1 MTLFARVRQ
10 GRMNDLVPPVLLLS
24 LLVSLGGA
32 LFFLFT
38 PAEDVHALG
47 RTTGNSSGGIGVP
60 GGAGS
65 LSASI
70 AATLESGSRT
80 TSDVETTLVRGI
92 LELARSRPDA
102 ALAEIDRVL
111 AGNPNFRLAHLVRGD
126 LLMARSR
133 PLTDF
138 GNAAREGGGASD
150 GPADRLERVDELRA
164 EARARLTRLA
174 AEPPPDRLPRHIL
187 QLDPRQRFAIVV
199 DSAKSTLYVFEQVD
213 GQLRYLKDFY
223 ISVGRNGVDKMREGD
238 KRTPLGVYHVR
249 ANLPRQKLPDFYG
262 SGALPINYPNEL
274 DRIEGRTGH
283 GIWLHGVPS
292 DTFARPPQSSD
303 GCVVLAN
310 ADFDALLPLVQIGL
324 TPVVIAPRID
334 WVDAGAVEATRASLA
349 RAVEAWRRDWEGRD
363 MKAYLRHYSPAF
375 SSGGA
380 ARDLAAWSEQKGRVN
395 ASKTWVRIGLRN
407 TSMFL
412 DPNRDNL
419 AVVQFDQEYS
429 SNNLNQQMRKR
440 QYWRLEGGV
449 WRIVFEGNA

>member
-1 MTLFARVRQ
+1 MSLFARVRH
-10 GRMNDLVPPVLLLS
+10 GRMNDLMPPVMLLT
-24 LLVSLGGA
+24 LLVSLGSA
-32 LFFLFT
+32 LFFLVT

-47 RTTGNSSGGIGVP
+47 RTPGSSGSIGAP
-60 GGAGS
+60 AGARS
-65 LSASI
+65 LAASI
-70 AATLESGSRT
+70 TATLGSGSRT
-80 TSDVETTLVRGI
+80 TSDVETNLVRGI
-92 LELARSRPDA
+92 LEIARSRPDA

-111 AGNPNFRLAHLVRGD
+111 VGNPNFRLAHLVRGD
-126 LLMARSR
+126 LLMARAR
-133 PLTDF
+133 PLTEF
-138 GNAAREGGGASD
+138 GNAAKDRAGSAE
-150 GPADRLERVDELRA
+150 PAERLERVDELRA

-187 QLDPRQRFAIVV
+187 QLDPRQRYAIVV

-213 GQLRYLKDFY
+213 GQLRYLKDYY

-238 KRTPLGVYHVR
+238 KRTPLGIYHVR

-310 ADFDALLPLVQIGL
+310 PDFDALLPLMQIGL
-324 TPVVIAPRID
+324 TPVVIAPRVE
-334 WVDAGAVEATRASLA
+334 WVDASAIQSTRASLA
-349 RAVEAWRRDWEGRD
+349 QAVEAWRRDWEGRD
-363 MKAYLRHYSPAF
+363 MQAYLRHYSPAF
-375 SSGGA
+375 TSNGQ
-380 ARDLAAWSEQKGRVN
+380 ARDLAAWSEQKGKVN

-419 AVVQFDQEYS
+419 AVVQFEQEYS

-449 WRIVFEGNA
+449 WRIVYEGNA

>member
-10 GRMNDLVPPVLLLS
+10 GRMNDLVQPVLVLT
-24 LLVSLGGA
+24 LLVSLGSA
-32 LFFLFT
+32 PFFLLT

-47 RTTGNSSGGIGVP
+47 RPQASM
-60 GGAGS
+60 GASASTGS
-65 LSASI
+65 LYASI
-70 AATLESGSRT
+70 AATLGSESRT

-111 AGNPNFRLAHLVRGD
+111 VDNPNFRLAHLVRGD
-126 LLMARSR
+126 LLMARGR
-133 PLTDF
+133 PLTEF
-138 GNAAREGGGASD
+138 GNALKGAAGTITD
-150 GPADRLERVDELRA
+150 PADRLERVDELRA

-174 AEPPPDRLPRHIL
+174 AEPPPDRLPHHIL

-213 GQLRYLKDFY
+213 GRLRYLKDYY
-223 ISVGRNGVDKMREGD
+223 ISVGRNGVDKLREGD

-310 ADFDALLPLVQIGL
+310 PDFDALLPLMQIGL
-324 TPVVIAPRID
+324 TPVIIAPRIE
-334 WVDAGAVEATRASLA
+334 WVEASTIQSTRASLA
-349 RAVEAWRRDWEGRD
+349 QAVEAWRRDWEGRD
-363 MKAYLRHYSPAF
+363 MQAYLRHYSPGF
-375 SSGGA
+375 TSNGT
-380 ARDLAAWSEQKGRVN
+380 ARDLAAWSEQKGKVN

-419 AVVQFDQEYS
+419 AVVQFEQEYS

-449 WRIVFEGNA
+449 WRIVYEGNA

>member
-1 MTLFARVRQ
+1 MTLF
-10 GRMNDLVPPVLLLS
+10 GRIRHGRINDLVPPLLVLS
-24 LLVSLGGA
+24 LLVSIGSA
-32 LFFLFT
+32 LFFLLP
-38 PAEDVHALG
+38 PAEDVHALARAPG
-47 RTTGNSSGGIGVP
+47 GTGAAGSSP
-60 GGAGS
+60 GAGS

-70 AATLESGSRT
+70 AATLASETRA

-92 LELARSRPDA
+92 LEIARSRPGA

-111 AGNPNFRLAHLVRGD
+111 EGNPNFRLAHLVRGD
-126 LLMARSR
+126 LLMARAR
-133 PLTDF
+133 PLAEF
-138 GNAAREGGGASD
+138 GNSTKDPAGAAAE
-150 GPADRLERVDELRA
+150 DRLERVDELRA

-174 AEPPPDRLPRHIL
+174 SEPPPGRLPRHIL
-187 QLDPRQRFAIVV
+187 QLEPRQRYAVVV

-223 ISVGRNGVDKMREGD
+223 ISVGRNGVDKLREGD

-310 ADFDALLPLVQIGL
+310 PDFDALLPLMQIGL
-324 TPVVIAPRID
+324 TPVVIAPRIE
-334 WVDAGAVEATRASLA
+334 WVEASTIQATRASLA
-349 RAVEAWRRDWEGRD
+349 QAVEAWRRDWEGRD
-363 MKAYLRHYSPAF
+363 MQAYLQHYSPAF
-375 SSGGA
+375 TSNGQ
-380 ARDLAAWSEQKGRVN
+380 ARDLAAWSAQKGKVN

-419 AVVQFDQEYS
+419 AVVQFEQEYS

-440 QYWRLEGGV
+440 QYWRHEGGV

>member
-1 MTLFARVRQ
+1 
-10 GRMNDLVPPVLLLS
+10 MNALAAPVVALSLLS
-24 LLVSLGGA
+24 LLASAGIA
-32 LFFLFT
+32 LLLLVGL
-38 PAEDVHALG
+38 AEDVHVPG
-47 RTTGNSSGGIGVP
+47 KTPGSGGSAGAAP
-60 GGAGS
+60 GADTAAPASAANTAAS
-65 LSASI
+65 LRVSSEVEAS
-70 AATLESGSRT
+70 
-80 TSDVETTLVRGI
+80 LVRGI
-92 LELARSRPDA
+92 LEIARSRPDV
-102 ALAEIDRVL
+102 ALAEIDQVL
-111 AGNPNFRLAHLVRGD
+111 LDNPNFRLAYLVRGD
-126 LLMARSR
+126 LLLARAR
-133 PLTDF
+133 PITDF
-138 GNAAREGGGASD
+138 GNPAKAAAEPAT
-150 GPADRLERVDELRA
+150 GPPDRTERIDDLRA
-164 EARARLTRLA
+164 EARARLSRLA
-174 AEPPPDRLPRHIL
+174 AEPPPGRVPGHIL
-187 QLDPRQRFAIVV
+187 QLDPRQRYAIVV
-199 DSAKSTLYVFEQVD
+199 DSAKSTLYVFEQVE
-213 GQLRYLKDFY
+213 GRLRYLKDYY
-223 ISVGRNGVDKMREGD
+223 ISVGRNGIDKMFEGD

-419 AVVQFDQEYS
+419 AVVQFEQDYA

-440 QYWRLEGGV
+440 QYWKLEGGT
-449 WRIVFEGNA
+449 WRIVYEGDA

>member
-1 MTLFARVRQ
+1 
-10 GRMNDLVPPVLLLS
+10 MNALVPPVVALS
-24 LLVSLGGA
+24 LLASVGTA
-32 LFFLFT
+32 LFLLMS
-38 PAEDVHALG
+38 PAEDVHALAS
-47 RTTGNSSGGIGVP
+47 TAATG
-60 GGAGS
+60 
-65 LSASI
+65 SASGP
-70 AATLESGSRT
+70 AAPPVGPADTIGSGTRT
-80 TSDVETTLVRGI
+80 TSEVETSLVRGI

-111 AGNPNFRLAHLVRGD
+111 DANPNFRLAHLVRGD
-126 LLMARSR
+126 LLLARAR
-133 PLTDF
+133 PLDGF
-138 GNAAREGGGASD
+138 GNAVQQPPEAAIEGT
-150 GPADRLERVDELRA
+150 DRAERLDDLRA

-174 AEPPPDRLPRHIL
+174 AEPPPGRVPRNIL
-187 QLDPRQRFAIVV
+187 QLDPRQSHAIVV

-213 GQLRYLKDFY
+213 GRLRYVKDYY
-223 ISVGRNGVDKMREGD
+223 ISVGRNGIDKLREGD

-310 ADFDALLPLVQIGL
+310 PDFDALLPLMQIGL

-334 WVDAGAVEATRASLA
+334 WVDAGTVEASRASLA
-349 RAVEAWRRDWEGRD
+349 QAVEAWRRDWEGRD
-363 MKAYLRHYSPAF
+363 MQAYLRHYSPAF
-375 SSGGA
+375 SSGSA
-380 ARDLAAWSEQKGRVN
+380 ARDLAAWSEQKSQVN

-419 AVVQFDQEYS
+419 AVVQFEQDYA

-440 QYWRLEGGV
+440 QYWKLEGGR
-449 WRIVFEGNA
+449 WRIVYEGNA

>member
-1 MTLFARVRQ
+1 
-10 GRMNDLVPPVLLLS
+10 MNALVPPVVVLS
-24 LLVSLGGA
+24 LLASVGTA
-32 LFFLFT
+32 LFLLMS
-38 PAEDVHALG
+38 PAEDVHALASTV
-47 RTTGNSSGGIGVP
+47 TTG
-60 GGAGS
+60 
-65 LSASI
+65 SASGP
-70 AATLESGSRT
+70 AAPPVGPADTIGSGTRT
-80 TSDVETTLVRGI
+80 TSEVETSLVRGI

-102 ALAEIDRVL
+102 ALAEIERVL
-111 AGNPNFRLAHLVRGD
+111 DANPNFRLAHLVRGD
-126 LLMARSR
+126 LLLARAR
-133 PLTDF
+133 PLDGF
-138 GNAAREGGGASD
+138 GNAVQQPPEAATEGT
-150 GPADRLERVDELRA
+150 DRAERLDDLRA

-174 AEPPPDRLPRHIL
+174 AEPPPGRVPRNIL
-187 QLDPRQRFAIVV
+187 QLDPRQRYAIVV

-213 GQLRYLKDFY
+213 GRLRYVKDYY
-223 ISVGRNGVDKMREGD
+223 ISVGRNGIDKLREGD

-283 GIWLHGVPS
+283 GIWLHGVPA

-310 ADFDALLPLVQIGL
+310 PDFDALLPLMQVGL

-334 WVDAGAVEATRASLA
+334 WVDAGTVEASRASLA
-349 RAVEAWRRDWEGRD
+349 QAVEAWRRDWEGRD
-363 MKAYLRHYSPAF
+363 MQAYLRHYSPAF
-375 SSGGA
+375 SSGSA
-380 ARDLAAWSEQKGRVN
+380 ARDLAAWSEQKGQVN

-419 AVVQFDQEYS
+419 AVVQFEQDYA

-440 QYWRLEGGV
+440 QYWKLEGDR
-449 WRIVFEGNA
+449 WRIVYEGNA

>member
-1 MTLFARVRQ
+1 
-10 GRMNDLVPPVLLLS
+10 MNDLVPPVVVLS
-24 LLVSLGGA
+24 LLASIGAA
-32 LFFLFT
+32 LFLLMS
-38 PAEDVHALG
+38 PADDVHALASTPAMG
-47 RTTGNSSGGIGVP
+47 
-60 GGAGS
+60 
-65 LSASI
+65 SASGP
-70 AATLESGSRT
+70 AANSPGTAGTIDSGTRT
-80 TSDVETTLVRGI
+80 TSEVETSLVRGI

-111 AGNPNFRLAHLVRGD
+111 DANPNFRLAHLVRGD
-126 LLMARSR
+126 LLLARAR
-133 PLTDF
+133 PLDGF
-138 GNAAREGGGASD
+138 GNAVQQPSEASAEGL
-150 GPADRLERVDELRA
+150 DRVERIDDLRA

-174 AEPPPDRLPRHIL
+174 AEPPPGRVPRHIL
-187 QLDPRQRFAIVV
+187 QLDPRQRHAIVV

-213 GQLRYLKDFY
+213 GRLRYVKDYY
-223 ISVGRNGVDKMREGD
+223 ISVGRNGVDKLREGD

-283 GIWLHGVPS
+283 GIWLHGVPA

-310 ADFDALLPLVQIGL
+310 PDFDALLPLMQTGL

-334 WVDAGAVEATRASLA
+334 WVDAGTVEASRASLA
-349 RAVEAWRRDWEGRD
+349 HAVEAWRRDWEGRD
-363 MKAYLRHYSPAF
+363 MQAYLRHYSPAF

-380 ARDLAAWSEQKGRVN
+380 ARDLAAWSEQKGKVN

-419 AVVQFDQEYS
+419 AVVQFEQDYA

-440 QYWRLEGGV
+440 QYWKLDGGR
-449 WRIVFEGNA
+449 WRIVYEGNA

>member
-1 MTLFARVRQ
+1 VRLFTRTWH
-10 GRMNDLVPPVLLLS
+10 GRMGTLVAPIMALFLLASAGVGLLL
-24 LLVSLGGA
+24 LVG
-32 LFFLFT
+32 
-38 PAEDVHALG
+38 PAEDVHVPG
-47 RTTGNSSGGIGVP
+47 KVPGSGGSLGAAP
-60 GGAGS
+60 GADS
-65 LSASI
+65 P
-70 AATLESGSRT
+70 ATAPT
-80 TSDVETTLVRGI
+80 TSTEAALRATSEVEASLVRGI
-92 LELARSRPDA
+92 LEIARSRPDV
-102 ALAEIDRVL
+102 ALAEIDQVL
-111 AGNPNFRLAHLVRGD
+111 LGNPNFRLAHLVRGD
-126 LLMARSR
+126 LLLARAR
-133 PLTDF
+133 PITDF
-138 GNAAREGGGASD
+138 GNPVKEATEPSTGLSD
-150 GPADRLERVDELRA
+150 RAERIDDLRA
-164 EARARLTRLA
+164 EARARLSRLA
-174 AEPPPDRLPRHIL
+174 AEPPPGRFPGHIL
-187 QLDPRQRFAIVV
+187 QLDPRQRYAIVV

-213 GQLRYLKDFY
+213 GRLRYLKDYY
-223 ISVGRNGVDKMREGD
+223 ISVGRDGIDKMFEGD

-310 ADFDALLPLVQIGL
+310 ADFEALLPLVQIGL

-334 WVDAGAVEATRASLA
+334 WVDASAIEASRASLA

-380 ARDLAAWSEQKGRVN
+380 ARDLAAWSEQKGKVN

-419 AVVQFDQEYS
+419 AVVQFEQDYA

-440 QYWRLEGGV
+440 QYWKLEGGT
-449 WRIVFEGNA
+449 WRIVYEGDA

>member
-1 MTLFARVRQ
+1 MNFFARARH

-24 LLVSLGGA
+24 LLVSLGSA
-32 LFFLFT
+32 LFFMLT

-47 RTTGNSSGGIGVP
+47 RTP
-60 GGAGS
+60 GGGGSIGAPSAAGS
-65 LSASI
+65 LQETI
-70 AATLESGSRT
+70 ATTLGAGSRT

-111 AGNPNFRLAHLVRGD
+111 LGNPNFRLAHLVRGD

-138 GNAAREGGGASD
+138 GNSATGAAGNAPE
-150 GPADRLERVDELRA
+150 PADRLERVDELRA

-187 QLDPRQRFAIVV
+187 QLDPRQRYAIVV

-213 GQLRYLKDFY
+213 GRLRYLKDYY

-310 ADFDALLPLVQIGL
+310 PDFDALLPLMQIGL
-324 TPVVIAPRID
+324 TPVVIAPRIE
-334 WVDAGAVEATRASLA
+334 WVDASAIQATRASLA
-349 RAVEAWRRDWEGRD
+349 QAVEAWRRDWEGRD
-363 MKAYLRHYSPAF
+363 MQAYLRHYSATF
-375 SSGGA
+375 TSTGQ
-380 ARDLAAWSEQKGRVN
+380 ARDLAAWSEQKGKVN

-449 WRIVFEGNA
+449 WRIVYEGNA